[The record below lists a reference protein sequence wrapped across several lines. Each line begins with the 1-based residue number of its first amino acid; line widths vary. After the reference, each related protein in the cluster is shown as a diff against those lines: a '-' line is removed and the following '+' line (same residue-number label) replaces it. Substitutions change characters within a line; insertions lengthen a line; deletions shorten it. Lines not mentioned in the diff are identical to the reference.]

1 MRLNFEHLI
10 KALFMLFVLIIISC
24 QKEIT
29 IDLSQKENLE
39 KVIESEF
46 KLYKMPGL
54 GYCAVKGD
62 SIVYEGAKGYANIH
76 EKKAFTPQT
85 RMLIASISKTMA
97 VTSIM
102 QLYEKGLI
110 SLNGDISD
118 YLPFKVRNPNFPNDT
133 ITVKMLLTHTS
144 SISDNGY
151 YLSVF
156 YLFGYVDYPQ
166 SLVNFEKDYLTEG
179 GQYYTKANSFS
190 ANKPGTNYDYTNVG
204 AALLACLVEHVT
216 GVDYNTYCKTNIF
229 QPLGMARTT
238 WFFSETPKDEIAIP
252 YTDTQ
257 ITNPSKPFYSYP
269 TYPDGHLITTVEDL
283 SKLMRAY
290 IMNGTF
296 NNYQLLKSQTV
307 DIILQKYGDITG
319 IGEQGLIFYE
329 HQMGQNEVW
338 GHNGGDPGGS
348 TEMYFCRGNK
358 TGYIM
363 FNNRTEAYSEPIG
376 EALLLYANQ

>member
-1 MRLNFEHLI
+1 MRLNFEQLI
-10 KALFMLFVLIIISC
+10 KALFMIFALIFISC
-24 QKEIT
+24 QKEVPV
-29 IDLSQKENLE
+29 DLSQKENLE
-39 KVIESEF
+39 KVIDSEF

-54 GYCAVKGD
+54 AYIAVKGD
-62 SIVYEGAKGYANIH
+62 SVVYEGARGYANIID
-76 EKKAFTPQT
+76 KKAFTPQT

-166 SLVNFEKDYLTEG
+166 SLVNFEKDYLTQG
-179 GQYYTKANSFS
+179 GQYFTKSNSFS
-190 ANKPGTNYDYTNVG
+190 ANKPGTTYDYTNVG
-204 AALLACLVEHVT
+204 AALLACLVEHIS

-229 QPLGMARTT
+229 QPLGMSRTT

-252 YTDTQ
+252 YTDTN
-257 ITNPSKPFYSYP
+257 ITNPSNPFFTYP
-269 TYPDGHLITTVEDL
+269 TYPDGHLITSVEDL
-283 SKLMRAY
+283 SKFMRAF

-307 DIILQKYGDITG
+307 DLILQKYGDITG
-319 IGEQGLIFYE
+319 IGEQGLIFYQ
-329 HQMGQNEVW
+329 HLIGKNEVW
-338 GHNGGDPGGS
+338 GHDGGDPGVS
-348 TEMYFCRGNK
+348 TEMYFNRENK

-363 FNNRTEAYSEPIG
+363 FNNRSEAYSEPIG
-376 EALLLYANQ
+376 EALLFYANK